1 MRSKRRR
8 HCIDGTCHKAG
19 CDHRLGSE
27 MNSRRLRC
35 LCTFGYNEVLRIP
48 AGAAGIDITQTAHN
62 GQKED
67 DNYLALRT
75 FTGEFLLNGQYQVPL
90 FRQQI
95 PILDTVLEYSGSD
108 CGGVDKRHRTIAFR
122 HLPSRVSVRWC
133 FSNSSMTATVQGPN
147 GQITKIANGRGLPH
161 LLLHNRLPRFVAV
174 KTPRQPIYSGNLRMF
189 CAVCSCRRCAAPHD
203 KIYWTVNR
211 FGPETMRSSWH
222 AVGSRRFFLWSTRPC
237 SAAVVSDTAPSLQS
251 ALPSA
256 DSFPLILFHFHQIFT
271 ALKKMLANWSFV
283 GVLIGQF
290 GHAKNNAW
298 AG

>member
-122 HLPSRVSVRWC
+122 HLPSRVSVRC
-133 FSNSSMTATVQGPN
+133 ARECRAPTD
-147 GQITKIANGRGLPH
+147 KLR
-161 LLLHNRLPRFVAV
+161 RLPTDADFLICCSTTDYRVSW
-174 KTPRQPIYSGNLRMF
+174 RSRLR
-189 CAVCSCRRCAAPHD
+189 
-203 KIYWTVNR
+203 
-211 FGPETMRSSWH
+211 
-222 AVGSRRFFLWSTRPC
+222 GSRFIQAICECFARY
-237 SAAVVSDTAPSLQS
+237 AAVD
-251 ALPSA
+251 
-256 DSFPLILFHFHQIFT
+256 D
-271 ALKKMLANWSFV
+271 
-283 GVLIGQF
+283 VLHLMTRYIGQSIDS
-290 GHAKNNAW
+290 AQRP
-298 AG
+298 